1 MWKSQKQKMLEYVS
15 KLPQS
20 QKDILQFDNSQFAKN
35 EAKVMKIKTVLEK
48 PVEQR
53 TESDLDQ
60 VTDLLKKEK
69 FFKQQERKDL
79 TYHEIREISS
89 QLTFQR
95 AIPLSKIIEYGEK
108 ANHFYIIIKGVVT
121 VRIPNP
127 EIQDWSFKR
136 RDYLNLLKW
145 KKDILDPRI
154 EIAKSQH

>member
-1 MWKSQKQKMLEYVS
+1 
-15 KLPQS
+15 
-20 QKDILQFDNSQFAKN
+20 
-35 EAKVMKIKTVLEK
+35 
-48 PVEQR
+48 
-53 TESDLDQ
+53 
-60 VTDLLKKEK
+60 
-69 FFKQQERKDL
+69 
-79 TYHEIREISS
+79 
-89 QLTFQR
+89 LTFQR

-136 RDYLNLLKW
+136 RDYMNLLKW